1 MWEVPPHSLR
11 KGRRDFSF
19 LPISRQERQ
28 KNDYRLM
35 LTVIDMETIDFN
47 DILES
52 YVLCQ
57 NIQCPKISPSSN
69 EMEKS
74 QGLGLGKISRA

>member
-1 MWEVPPHSLR
+1 
-11 KGRRDFSF
+11 
-19 LPISRQERQ
+19 
-28 KNDYRLM
+28 
-35 LTVIDMETIDFN
+35 METIDFN
-47 DILES
+47 DILEI